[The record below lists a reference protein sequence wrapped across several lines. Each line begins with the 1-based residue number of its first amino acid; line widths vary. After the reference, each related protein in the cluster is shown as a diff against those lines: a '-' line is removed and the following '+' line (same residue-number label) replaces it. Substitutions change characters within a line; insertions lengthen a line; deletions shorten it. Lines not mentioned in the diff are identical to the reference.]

1 MNLTAQPRANPMA
14 AESYSADDQQFM
26 ARALRLAERGRVS
39 VAPNPV
45 VGCVLVNDGAVVGEG
60 WHRRAGEVHAEVA
73 ALTAAAERARGATA
87 YVTLEPC
94 SHTGR
99 TGPCADALIK
109 AGVAEVVYASEDPN
123 PAVAGSGLVRLQAAG
138 INVRGPLLEAQARQL
153 NRGFFKRHEQAEPW
167 ITIKT
172 AMSLDGRT
180 AMAGGQSQWI
190 TSPAARADVQQLRA
204 RSCAVVT
211 GIGTVRYD
219 DPAMTVRDVVAE
231 DGMIRQ
237 PLRVVVDSQ
246 LQLCADAA
254 LLKQLGP
261 ILVATLRP
269 ADQPE
274 AMQLKAVK
282 SDLEILTLTA
292 DRSGRV
298 DLAALVSVL
307 AERGC
312 NELLIEAGA
321 GLAGSFVGAGLVDE
335 LVCYVAP
342 KLFGSDA
349 RPMFD
354 LPVETID
361 AHLALSMSDCR
372 QIGEDLRLTF
382 SPDKDY

>member
-1 MNLTAQPRANPMA
+1 MSLTAQSRAEPMA
-14 AESYSADDQQFM
+14 AEPCSADDQQFM
-26 ARALRLAERGRVS
+26 ARALRLAARGRVS
-39 VAPNPV
+39 ASPNPM
-45 VGCVLVNDGAVVGEG
+45 VGCLLVRDGAVVGEG
-60 WHRRAGEVHAEVA
+60 WHRRAGEAHAEVVALAEA
-73 ALTAAAERARGATA
+73 ADRARGATA

-99 TGPCADALIK
+99 TGPCADALIE
-109 AGVAEVVYASEDPN
+109 AGVAQVVYASQDPN
-123 PAVAGSGLVRLQAAG
+123 PTVAGSGLARLQAAG
-138 INVRGPLLEAQARQL
+138 IAVRGPLLEAQARQL

-180 AMAGGQSQWI
+180 AMASGQSQWI

-211 GIGTVRYD
+211 GIGTVSYD
-219 DPAMTVRDVVAE
+219 DPAMTVRDVTAA
-231 DGMIRQ
+231 DGAIRQ

-246 LQLCADAA
+246 LRLSTAAA
-254 LLKQLGP
+254 LLQQPGP
-261 ILVATLRP
+261 ILVATLRS
-269 ADQPE
+269 AEQPE
-274 AMQLKAVK
+274 AQQLQAANRE
-282 SDLEILTLTA
+282 LEILTLTA
-292 DRSGRV
+292 DRGGRV
-298 DLAALVSVL
+298 DLAALVSAL
-307 AERGC
+307 AQRGC
-312 NELLIEAGA
+312 NELLVEAGA
-321 GLAGSFVGAGLVDE
+321 GLAGAFVGAGLVDE
-335 LVCYVAP
+335 LVCYIAP
-342 KLFGSDA
+342 KLFGCQA

>member
-1 MNLTAQPRANPMA
+1 MSNTPSPATVQPAQSFTAQQ
-14 AESYSADDQQFM
+14 QQFM
-26 ARALRLAERGRVS
+26 ARALQLAERGRVS
-39 VAPNPV
+39 VAPNPM
-45 VGCVLVNDGAVVGEG
+45 VGCLIVSQDQVVGEG
-60 WHRRAGEVHAEVA
+60 WHLRAGEAHAEVL
-73 ALTAAAERARGATA
+73 ALEMAGARARGATA

-99 TGPCADALIK
+99 TDPCADALIE
-109 AGVAEVVYASEDPN
+109 AGIAEVIYASQDPN
-123 PAVAGSGLVRLQAAG
+123 PAVAGEGLERLQAAG
-138 INVRGPLLEAQARQL
+138 IVVLGPLLEAQARQL

-167 ITIKT
+167 ISIKT

-180 AMAGGQSQWI
+180 AMASGQSQWI

-211 GIGTVRYD
+211 GIGTVSYD
-219 DPAMTVRDVVAE
+219 DPSMTVRDVAAE

-246 LQLCADAA
+246 LRLSADAA
-254 LLKQLGP
+254 LLKQPGP
-261 ILVATLRP
+261 ILVATLRSC
-269 ADQPE
+269 DEPE
-274 AMQLKAVK
+274 AVQLKAAK
-282 SDLEILTLTA
+282 SDLEVLTLAA
-292 DRSGRV
+292 DSGGRV
-298 DLAALVSVL
+298 NLAALV
-307 AERGC
+307 AELSQRGC
-312 NELLIEAGA
+312 NELLVEAGA
-321 GLAGSFVGAGLVDE
+321 GLAGAFVGAGLIDE

-354 LPVETID
+354 LPIVTID
-361 AHLALSMSDCR
+361 AHLALSLSDCR